1 MINDA
6 SDRFTFMWLPPNRA
20 DTSQAA
26 WVDKIWRLWQK
37 TLSNKQTVT
46 SSGNTHDMI
55 KRMLALV
62 VPSPADVSFVA
73 TADPRFGYLTSL
85 RMVKVGEGN
94 GFDSTRPD

>member
-1 MINDA
+1 
-6 SDRFTFMWLPPNRA
+6 
-20 DTSQAA
+20 
-26 WVDKIWRLWQK
+26 
-37 TLSNKQTVT
+37 
-46 SSGNTHDMI
+46 MI